1 MTWREDRPNAENR
14 PVGGAVWE
22 TAKQKNK
29 DLYVTTARTLP
40 ADRETTPREFGAG
53 TFCLAVLLACNQVT
67 VSIHS

>member
-1 MTWREDRPNAENR
+1 M
-14 PVGGAVWE
+14 WE